1 MDLSRWLSGPPSAAP
16 PARLRED
23 WVNSLN
29 GFALALAQRMARGGS
44 YAVSPHNI
52 ASALALLAAGAR
64 GDTLEKLCRT
74 LGIAAE
80 VDAAPKFGKALRRV
94 VPRGEASPLVV
105 GAGVWHDRRLTLTPE
120 YVDLATS
127 KFAARVSPVDFGRP
141 DETADDVNA
150 WIVDLTRGN
159 ITNLISA
166 RDITPDMVAILC
178 TGMFF
183 KGTWKTKFDVA
194 RTTPGVFHGING
206 D

>member
-105 GAGVWHDRRLTLTPE
+105 GAGVWHDRRLTLMPE

-127 KFAARVSPVDFGRP
+127 KFAARVSPVDFERA